1 MRCSIVLATL
11 VSFGLTQGTAYTYS
25 DGSSLFEYYISTVV
39 YYEPSSFVSIY
50 SSPQSEVFSTN
61 SLEVLSSTSE
71 EHSFYYDTNVPPV
84 SAGTGFVWNTTP
96 ESSTIL
102 YTSGDG
108 SSYYASSTT
117 ETPATLTSFDTFS
130 SECPS
135 ATATSG
141 FDDDDDEGEDAWDPE
156 LLEAMEYWV
165 SAFNNT
171 DVLSF
176 DETITAAKQLAN
188 GDEYANSALP
198 RRNPAAVKRKKRP
211 ASRTPKP
218 KMPKSRTPR
227 PKTPKHRPSPKPKHK
242 CPEPKKSHV
251 CPVPPRGPPTTHPRP
266 YTWNDCARDFMEWL
280 KNKVT
285 VNIDL

>member
-1 MRCSIVLATL
+1 MMRSLFKYSATLSSWPMFVHIQYHTKMRCSIVLATL
-11 VSFGLTQGTAYTYS
+11 VSFGLTQGTAYPYS

-84 SAGTGFVWNTTP
+84 SAGTGFVWNTAP

-156 LLEAMEYWV
+156 LLEA
-165 SAFNNT
+165 S
-171 DVLSF
+171 
-176 DETITAAKQLAN
+176 
-188 GDEYANSALP
+188 
-198 RRNPAAVKRKKRP
+198 
-211 ASRTPKP
+211 
-218 KMPKSRTPR
+218 
-227 PKTPKHRPSPKPKHK
+227 
-242 CPEPKKSHV
+242 
-251 CPVPPRGPPTTHPRP
+251 
-266 YTWNDCARDFMEWL
+266 
-280 KNKVT
+280 
-285 VNIDL
+285 